1 MKRYTFSTQP
11 LKGKKISGKLTK
23 DYDSF
28 VKLMST
34 IPTDRK
40 KNKKV
45 L

>member
-1 MKRYTFSTQP
+1 MKRYVFTTQP

-23 DYDSF
+23 DFESF
-28 VKLMST
+28 TKLMST
-34 IPTDRK
+34 FPTDRK

>member
-1 MKRYTFSTQP
+1 MKRYTINTQP
-11 LKGKKISGKLTK
+11 LKGKKIAGKLTK
-23 DYDSF
+23 DYASF
-28 VKLMST
+28 TKLMST

>member
-1 MKRYTFSTQP
+1 MKRYTFTTQP
-11 LKGKKISGKLTK
+11 LKGKKITGKLTK
-23 DYDSF
+23 GYASF
-28 VKLMST
+28 TKLMST